1 MESFEDRINKLINNK
16 IEEREKYKEQ
26 STLGYNS
33 NNNKEKSHSTNQA
46 QKLGIVRKEETLIA
60 TIYK

>member
-16 IEEREKYKEQ
+16 IEEREKFREQ
-26 STLGYNS
+26 STLSYNS